1 MEEPFFTKERRA
13 LIEGAGAHTGFMYQT
28 EVMPSNCLP
37 GVTDYVPGTDPGR
50 YCFYTQVV
58 RELKDGLIAI
68 DERLKS
74 DDDLESLRADV
85 LEMNRALI
93 SMLTMI
99 QEHEARIR
107 TDGDGL

>member
-1 MEEPFFTKERRA
+1 
-13 LIEGAGAHTGFMYQT
+13 MYQT

-50 YCFYTQVV
+50 YCFYTQVM
-58 RELKDGLIAI
+58 RDLKDGLIAI

-74 DDDLESLRADV
+74 DDDLESLRTDV

-99 QEHEARIR
+99 QEHEARIH

>member
-37 GVTDYVPGTDPGR
+37 GVTDYVPGTDPER
-50 YCFYTQVV
+50 YCFYTQVM
-58 RELKDGLIAI
+58 RDLRDGLIAI

-85 LEMNRALI
+85 LEMNRVLI
-93 SMLTMI
+93 SMLNTI
-99 QEHEARIR
+99 QEHEARTR